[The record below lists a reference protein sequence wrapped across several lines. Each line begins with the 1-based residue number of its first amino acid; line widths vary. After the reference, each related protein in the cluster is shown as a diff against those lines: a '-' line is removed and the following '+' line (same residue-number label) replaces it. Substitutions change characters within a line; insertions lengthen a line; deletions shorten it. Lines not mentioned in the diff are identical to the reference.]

1 MVALVIPVYNG
12 GELYRQCL
20 QSVNRQACQFSK
32 KLVMESGSSDA
43 SRELSIEYGFDVYD
57 VPAGTFN
64 HGGTRSDAVE
74 MIDDEIIVFITQDAI
89 LDNPDAIK
97 NLIKCFDNSDVGAV
111 YGRQLPH
118 NDGNPLAIHAR
129 TTSYGPESYVASM
142 ESDYPVGIRKCFMS
156 NSFAAYRRSALL
168 EVGGFPDNV
177 ILSEDMYAVA
187 KMLKLGWKIAYAA
200 DARAQHSHN
209 YSVGEEFRRY
219 FDIGVFQ
226 SQEDW
231 ILETFGSPEG
241 EGIRVVLH
249 QFGFLMKHGHFLWI
263 PRAFFAAGAK
273 FLGYKLGR
281 KNERLGPNVSRKL
294 AMHRAFFK
302 R

>member
-1 MVALVIPVYNG
+1 LVALVIPVFNG
-12 GELYRQCL
+12 GELYKKSL
-20 QSVNRQACQFSK
+20 QSVNNQTCHFSK
-32 KLVMESGSSDA
+32 KLVMESGSYDA
-43 SRELSIEYGFDVYD
+43 SRALSIEHGFDIYD
-57 VPAGTFN
+57 VPPGTFN
-64 HGGTRSDAVE
+64 HGGTRSNAVE

-89 LDNPDAIK
+89 LDDRDAIK
-97 NLIKCFDNSDVGAV
+97 NLTKYFENSRVGAV

-118 NDGNPLAIHAR
+118 NDANPLAIHAR
-129 TTSYGPESYVASM
+129 TTSYGPESYVTSM

-168 EVGGFPDNV
+168 EVGGFPDDV
-177 ILSEDMYAVA
+177 ILSEDMYVAA
-187 KMLKLGWKIAYAA
+187 KMLELGWEIAYAA

-209 YSVGEEFRRY
+209 YSVAEEFRRY

-231 ILETFGSPEG
+231 ILEDFGHPEG
-241 EGIRVVLH
+241 EGVRIVLH
-249 QFGFLMKHGHFLWI
+249 QFGFLIKNGHFLWM
-263 PRAFFAAGAK
+263 PRAFLAAGAK

-281 KNERLGPNVSRKL
+281 KNEWLGSDVSRKL
-294 AMHRAFFK
+294 AMHRAFFQ